1 MFLCTPG
8 LQAGHELGAEIHS
21 GSEAHQAAVTQA
33 VQQPLGLRR
42 GCAAFGKSIKRSTNN
57 RQHVRELKMR
67 RVLIIAFGFGLLA
80 GTQPAMADQIR
91 QACVNTALQ
100 QCNARGGQCT
110 PSPQYLSLYNQCVT
124 RETAKAAAAAKAKQ
138 EKAKLTAA
146 ARNNANPGGFGTK
159 AQRSK

>member
-91 QACVNTALQ
+91 QACSTLP
-100 QCNARGGQCT
+100 CSNA
-110 PSPQYLSLYNQCVT
+110 T
-124 RETAKAAAAAKAKQ
+124 RAAAS
-138 EKAKLTAA
+138 
-146 ARNNANPGGFGTK
+146 
-159 AQRSK
+159 AQPAPNICRSIISA